1 MSKSVRKIF
10 KLGRAHVITL
20 PPDWVKKVEGDK
32 VIMLYDRII
41 LILPEDDA
49 EKVEEEIE
57 KTILRLAGGEVH
69 ERKEA

>member
-69 ERKEA
+69 GRKEA

>member
-1 MSKSVRKIF
+1 LSKSVRKIF